1 VPIGQKESLL
11 WIDNVRES
19 TARPGE
25 STMARQMKAVTENGL
40 HRIGVRGDKGQT
52 SEATLEIKYLRIRVR
67 PPVGKQGKYPPL
79 KLTAIH
85 ASERGKPAGR
95 DRIEWKLLY

>member
-1 VPIGQKESLL
+1 M
-11 WIDNVRES
+11 R
-19 TARPGE
+19 A
-25 STMARQMKAVTENGL
+25 
-40 HRIGVRGDKGQT
+40 DKGQT
-52 SEATLEIKYLRIRVR
+52 GESTREIKYLRIQVR

-95 DRIEWKLLY
+95 DRIEWKLLTDLPVESRAQAIENSSGKRYAGRSRSSIKS